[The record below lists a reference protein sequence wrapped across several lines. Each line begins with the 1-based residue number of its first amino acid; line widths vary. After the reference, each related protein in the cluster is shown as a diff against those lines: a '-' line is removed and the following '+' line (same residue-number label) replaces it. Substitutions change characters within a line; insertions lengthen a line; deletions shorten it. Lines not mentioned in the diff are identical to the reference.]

1 MSYKWETLAHSASD
15 REACQGSLVEMSFS
29 LNFTLPANT
38 VSRGSDHYLQT
49 PSPVAPSTKA
59 DVSVHFSDQALALS
73 SVWDCGPSIGL
84 AAGIPSL
91 LAAALLVAL
100 LFTLIHRRR
109 NVDEPFEESERPY
122 EISELY
128 DNPKVSENPRRS
140 PTHEIDPRGA
150 QEGHIYVKTVSG
162 SEEPLPDTYR
172 RPEEI
177 ERRRGLWWLVPRL
190 SLE

>member
-38 VSRGSDHYLQT
+38 
-49 PSPVAPSTKA
+49 
-59 DVSVHFSDQALALS
+59 
-73 SVWDCGPSIGL
+73 DCGPSIGL

>member
-29 LNFTLPANT
+29 LNFTLPVNT
-38 VSRGSDHYLQT
+38 T
-49 PSPVAPSTKA
+49 PSPVAPSAKA
-59 DVSVHFSDQALALS
+59 D
-73 SVWDCGPSIGL
+73 DCGPSIGL

-91 LAAALLVAL
+91 LATALLVAL

-109 NVDEPFEESERPY
+109 NVDEPFEESERPC

-128 DNPKVSENPRRS
+128 DNPKVSEDPRRS
-140 PTHEIDPRGA
+140 PTHEMDPRGA

-162 SEEPLPDTYR
+162 REEPLPDTYR
-172 RPEEI
+172 CPEEI

>member
-1 MSYKWETLAHSASD
+1 MSGDGTRGGPSQEPGI
-15 REACQGSLVEMSFS
+15 RMNSFS
-29 LNFTLPANT
+29 LNFTLPANM
-38 VSRGSDHYLQT
+38 T
-49 PSPVAPSTKA
+49 PSPVAPSAKA
-59 DVSVHFSDQALALS
+59 D
-73 SVWDCGPSIGL
+73 DCGPSIGL

-91 LAAALLVAL
+91 LATVLLVAL
-100 LFTLIHRRR
+100 LFTLIQRRR
-109 NVDEPFEESERPY
+109 SVDEPFEESERPC

-140 PTHEIDPRGA
+140 PTHEMDPRGA

>member
-59 DVSVHFSDQALALS
+59 D
-73 SVWDCGPSIGL
+73 DCGPSIGL